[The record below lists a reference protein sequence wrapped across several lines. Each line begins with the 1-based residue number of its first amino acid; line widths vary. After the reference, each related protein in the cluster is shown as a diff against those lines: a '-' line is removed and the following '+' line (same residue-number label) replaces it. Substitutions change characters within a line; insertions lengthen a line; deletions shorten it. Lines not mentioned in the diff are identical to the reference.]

1 MAQRLTEEI
10 VRAKLYLLNQ
20 NSKKK
25 YEIRDMMGWW
35 TLYCKN
41 DGGLVAEGNRGTL
54 RELFDIINGIRSYL
68 LYERLDNDNRE
79 IVQG

>member
-20 NSKKK
+20 KSKKK
-25 YEIRDMMGWW
+25 YEIRNMMGWW
-35 TLYCKN
+35 ALYCKN

-54 RELFDIINGIRSYL
+54 RELFDIINGIRTYILFESL
-68 LYERLDNDNRE
+68 EDKND
-79 IVQG
+79 I